1 MTLPYKRFFISIGE
15 VINMLDIRKIKE
27 NPDAVKAG
35 MKAKEVDCD
44 AIIDRILE
52 LDVAIRA
59 LKTASETR
67 TAQKNK
73 LSKENGKL
81 YGMKKGLEKKGQDTA
96 EVDAKIAANSCESMK
111 IDEENA
117 ADLEKLNVLNAEYRT
132 AMLSLPN
139 MPDAD
144 LLPGGKEN
152 NQPLR
157 YVGEKHSF
165 DFEPKHHVDLCTD
178 LGLIDY
184 ERGVKLA
191 GSGNWM
197 YTGMGA
203 RLEWALLNYFID
215 THTADGYDF
224 ILPPHMLE
232 YKCGETAGQ
241 FPKFADEVFKIANH
255 PTENGIFYM
264 LPTAEAALASVYRD
278 EILTEK
284 DLPKK
289 FFAYTPCF
297 RREAGSAR
305 ADERGMV
312 RGHRFNKVEMFQFTT
327 PEGSDEAFE
336 ELVKKA
342 ENLVAG
348 LGLHFRTVKLAAG
361 DCSASMARTYDIEIL
376 IPSMNGYKEVS
387 SVSNARDYQARR
399 GNIRY
404 RRADGKID
412 FVHTLNG
419 SGLATSRIFPALV
432 EQNQRADGSVVV
444 PEVLRKYLGGIEVI
458 EKK

>member
-1 MTLPYKRFFISIGE
+1 
-15 VINMLDIRKIKE
+15 MLDIKRIKE
-27 NPDAVKAG
+27 NPEAVKAG
-35 MKAKEVDCD
+35 LRAKEMDCD
-44 AIIDRILE
+44 AVVDRILE
-52 LDVAIRA
+52 LDVQVRA
-59 LKTASETR
+59 LKTATETK
-67 TAQKNK
+67 TAEKNK

-81 YGMKKGLEKKGQDTA
+81 FGMKKGAEKRGEDISSIEAQINA
-96 EVDAKIAANSCESMK
+96 NMAASVA
-111 IDEENA
+111 IDEA
-117 ADLEKLNVLNAEYRT
+117 IADDKIKLREAEEQYYT

-139 MPDAD
+139 LPDPD

-152 NQPLR
+152 NEPLR
-157 YVGEKHSF
+157 YIGEKHSF
-165 DFEPKHHVDLCTD
+165 DFEPKHHVDLCQD

-191 GSGNWM
+191 GGGNWM

-232 YKCGETAGQ
+232 YQCGLTAGQ

-255 PTENGIFYM
+255 PTEGGTFYM

-278 EILTEK
+278 EILTEA

-297 RREAGSAR
+297 RREAGSHR

-312 RGHRFNKVEMFQFTT
+312 RGHQFNKVEMFQFTT

-336 ELVKKA
+336 ELVTKA
-342 ENLVAG
+342 EKLVAG

-419 SGLATSRIFPALV
+419 SGLATSRIFPAIV

-444 PEVLRKYLGGIEVI
+444 PECLRKYLGGLEVI
-458 EKK
+458 TVK

>member
-1 MTLPYKRFFISIGE
+1 
-15 VINMLDIRKIKE
+15 MLDIRKIKE
-27 NPDAVKAG
+27 DPAAVKAG
-35 MKAKEVDCD
+35 LRAKEVDCD
-44 AIIDRILE
+44 AVVDRILE
-52 LDVAIRA
+52 LDVQIRG
-59 LKTASETR
+59 LKTATEGL

-73 LSKENGKL
+73 LAKENGKL
-81 YGMKKGLEKKGQDTA
+81 FGQKKAAEKQGQDTA
-96 EVDAKIAANSCESMK
+96 ALDAAIEANKAESIRLDGEIEDDAAK
-111 IDEENA
+111 LK
-117 ADLEKLNVLNAEYRT
+117 DLSVEFRT

-139 MPDAD
+139 LPDPD

-152 NQPLR
+152 NEPLR
-157 YVGEKHSF
+157 YIGQKPSF
-165 DFEPKHHVDLCTD
+165 DFAPKHHVDLCTD

-191 GSGNWM
+191 GTGYWM
-197 YTGMGA
+197 YRGMGA
-203 RLEWALLNYFID
+203 RLEWALLNYFMD
-215 THTADGYDF
+215 CHLADGYEF

-232 YKCGETAGQ
+232 YQCGETAGQ
-241 FPKFADEVFKIANH
+241 FPKFADEVYKISN
-255 PTENGIFYM
+255 PTDDRIHYM

-278 EILTEK
+278 EILTEA
-284 DLPKK
+284 DLPRKM
-289 FFAYTPCF
+289 FAYTPCF
-297 RREAGSAR
+297 RREAGSHR

-312 RGHRFNKVEMFQFTT
+312 RGHQFNKVEMFQFTR
-327 PEGSDEAFE
+327 PEDSDAAFD
-336 ELVKKA
+336 ELVTKA
-342 ENLVAG
+342 EKLVAG
-348 LGLHFRTVKLAAG
+348 LGFHFRTVKLAAG

-376 IPSMNGYKEVS
+376 IPSMDGYKEVS

-432 EQNQRADGSVVV
+432 EQNQRADGSIVV
-444 PEVLRKYLGGIEVI
+444 PECLRKYLGGIEVI

>member
-1 MTLPYKRFFISIGE
+1 
-15 VINMLDIRKIKE
+15 MLDIIKIRRE
-27 NPDAVKAG
+27 PDVIKAG
-35 MKAKEVDCD
+35 LKAKEVDCD
-44 AIIDRILE
+44 AIVDKILE
-52 LDVAIRA
+52 LDVQVRA
-59 LKTASETR
+59 LKTSTETK
-67 TAQKNK
+67 TAEKNK
-73 LSKENGKL
+73 ITKENGKL
-81 YGMKKGLEKKGQDTA
+81 FGMKKGAEKRGEDTA
-96 EVDAKIAANSCESMK
+96 EIEVKIAANMAASVK
-111 IDEENA
+111 IDESI
-117 ADLEKLNVLNAEYRT
+117 ADDKAKLKELDAELLNNLLA
-132 AMLSLPN
+132 LPN

-152 NQPLR
+152 NEPLR
-157 YVGEKHSF
+157 YIGEKHSF

-191 GSGNWM
+191 GGGNWM

-215 THTADGYDF
+215 THIADGYDF

-232 YKCGETAGQ
+232 YQCGLTAGQ

-255 PTENGIFYM
+255 PTEGGTFYM

-278 EILTEK
+278 EILTEA

-297 RREAGSAR
+297 RREAGSHR

-312 RGHRFNKVEMFQFTT
+312 RGHQFNKVEMFQFTT

-399 GNIRY
+399 GNIKY
-404 RRADGKID
+404 RRADGKTD

-419 SGLATSRIFPALV
+419 SGLATSRIFPAIV
-432 EQNQRADGSVVV
+432 EQNQRADGSIVV
-444 PEVLRKYLGGIEVI
+444 PEALRKYLGGIEVI
-458 EKK
+458 TK

>member
-1 MTLPYKRFFISIGE
+1 
-15 VINMLDIRKIKE
+15 MLDIRKIKE
-27 NPDAVKAG
+27 NPDAIKAG

-44 AIIDRILE
+44 AIIDKILE
-52 LDVAIRA
+52 LDVAVRG
-59 LKTASETR
+59 LKTSTETK
-67 TAQKNK
+67 TAEKNK

-81 YGMKKGLEKKGQDTA
+81 FGQKKGAEKRGEDTSA
-96 EVDAKIAANSCESMK
+96 IDAQIAANMAASVK
-111 IDEENA
+111 IDEA
-117 ADLEKLNVLNAEYRT
+117 IADDKAKLKELDAELRQNMY
-132 AMLSLPN
+132 ALPN

-152 NQPLR
+152 NEPLR
-157 YVGEKHSF
+157 YIGEKHSF

-191 GSGNWM
+191 GGGNWM

-232 YKCGETAGQ
+232 YQCGLTAGQ

-255 PTENGIFYM
+255 PTEGGTFYM

-278 EILTEK
+278 EILTEA

-297 RREAGSAR
+297 RREAGSHR

-312 RGHRFNKVEMFQFTT
+312 RGHQFNKVEMFQFTT

-419 SGLATSRIFPALV
+419 SGLATSRIFPAIV
-432 EQNQRADGSVVV
+432 EQNQRADGSIVV

-458 EKK
+458 TK

>member
-1 MTLPYKRFFISIGE
+1 
-15 VINMLDIRKIKE
+15 MLDIKKIKE

-35 MKAKEVDCD
+35 LKAKEVDCD
-44 AIIDRILE
+44 AIVEKILE
-52 LDVAIRA
+52 LDVQVRG
-59 LKTASETR
+59 LKTATETK
-67 TAQKNK
+67 TAEKNK
-73 LSKENGKL
+73 LAKENGKL
-81 YGMKKGLEKKGQDTA
+81 FGQKKGAEKRGEDTSAIDAVIEENKAKSIAIDAAIADDTA
-96 EVDAKIAANSCESMK
+96 KLK
-111 IDEENA
+111 
-117 ADLEKLNVLNAEYRT
+117 DLSVELRT

-139 MPDAD
+139 LPDAD

-152 NQPLR
+152 NEPLR
-157 YVGEKHSF
+157 YVGKKPEF
-165 DFEPKHHVDLCTD
+165 DFAPKHHVDLCTD

-232 YKCGETAGQ
+232 YQCGETAGQ
-241 FPKFADEVFKIANH
+241 FPKFADEVYKISN
-255 PTENGIFYM
+255 PTDDRMHYM

-278 EILTEK
+278 EILTEA

-289 FFAYTPCF
+289 YFAYTPCF
-297 RREAGSAR
+297 RREAGSHR

-312 RGHRFNKVEMFQFTT
+312 RGHQFNKVEMFQFTT
-327 PEGSDEAFE
+327 PETSDEAFD
-336 ELVKKA
+336 ELVTKA
-342 ENLVAG
+342 EKLVEG
-348 LGLHFRTVKLAAG
+348 LGFHFRTVKLAAG

-376 IPSMNGYKEVS
+376 IPSMDGYKEVS

-419 SGLATSRIFPALV
+419 SGLASSRIFPALV
-432 EQNQRADGSVVV
+432 EQNQRADGSIVV

>member
-1 MTLPYKRFFISIGE
+1 
-15 VINMLDIRKIKE
+15 MLDIKRIKE
-27 NPDAVKAG
+27 NPDAIKAG
-35 MKAKEVDCD
+35 LKAKEVDCD

-52 LDVAIRA
+52 LDVQVRG
-59 LKTASETR
+59 LKTATETA

-73 LSKENGKL
+73 LAKENGKL
-81 YGMKKGLEKKGQDTA
+81 FGQKKGMEKRGEDTA
-96 EVDAKIAANSCESMK
+96 TLDAQIEANKAESVRLDAEIADDA
-111 IDEENA
+111 
-117 ADLEKLNVLNAEYRT
+117 EKLKVLNAEFRT

-139 MPDAD
+139 MPDPD

-157 YVGEKHSF
+157 YIGEKHSF
-165 DFEPKHHVDLCTD
+165 DFEPKHHVDLCQN

-215 THTADGYDF
+215 THIADGYQF

-232 YKCGETAGQ
+232 YMCGETAGQ
-241 FPKFADEVFKIANH
+241 FPKFADEVYKIAN
-255 PTENGIFYM
+255 PTDDRVHYM
-264 LPTAEAALASVYRD
+264 LPTAEAALCSIYRD
-278 EILTEK
+278 EILSEA

-289 FFAYTPCF
+289 LFAYTPCF
-297 RREAGSAR
+297 RREAGSHR

-312 RGHRFNKVEMFQFTT
+312 RGHQFNKVEMFQFCK
-327 PEGSDEAFE
+327 PEDSDAAFD
-336 ELVKKA
+336 ELVTKA
-342 ENLVAG
+342 EKLVAG

-376 IPSMNGYKEVS
+376 IPSMDGYKEVS

-399 GNIRY
+399 GNIRF
-404 RRADGKID
+404 RREETGKPE

-432 EQNQRADGSVVV
+432 EQNQRADGSIVI
-444 PEVLRKYLGGIEVI
+444 PEVLRKYLGGMEVI
-458 EKK
+458 EKR

>member
-1 MTLPYKRFFISIGE
+1 
-15 VINMLDIRKIKE
+15 MLDIKRIKDDPE
-27 NPDAVKAG
+27 GVKAG
-35 MKAKEVDCD
+35 LHAKEVDCD
-44 AIIDRILE
+44 AAVDRILE
-52 LDVAIRA
+52 LDEQRRA
-59 LKTASETR
+59 LIADTETR
-67 TAQKNK
+67 KARQNK
-73 LSKENGKL
+73 VSKEIPQLKKQGKDVAPIFAEMAEL
-81 YGMKKGLEKKGQDTA
+81 KKGLA
-96 EVDAKIAANSCESMK
+96 EDA
-111 IDEENA
+111 
-117 ADLEKLNVLNAEYRT
+117 EKLDAVMAEYRT
-132 AMLSLPN
+132 LMLSLPN
-139 MPDAD
+139 LPDPD

-157 YVGEKHSF
+157 YFGEPHKF
-165 DFEPKHHVDLCTD
+165 DFTPKHHVDLCQD

-191 GSGNWM
+191 GAGNWM

-215 THTADGYDF
+215 THIADGYDF

-232 YKCGETAGQ
+232 YQCGETAGQ
-241 FPKFADEVFKIANH
+241 FPKFADEVYKIAN
-255 PTENGIFYM
+255 PTDDRIHYM

-278 EILTEK
+278 EILAEK

-297 RREAGSAR
+297 RREAGSHR

-312 RGHRFNKVEMFQFTT
+312 RGHQFNKVEMFQYTR
-327 PEGSDEAFE
+327 PEDSDAAFD
-336 ELVKKA
+336 ELVRKA
-342 ENLVAG
+342 ENLVKG
-348 LGLHFRTVKLAAG
+348 LGFHFRTVKLAAG
-361 DCSASMARTYDIEIL
+361 DCSASMARTYDIEIQ

-399 GNIRY
+399 GNIRF
-404 RRADGKID
+404 RREATGKTE

-419 SGLATSRIFPALV
+419 SGLATSRIFPAMV

-444 PEVLRKYLGGIEVI
+444 PEVLRKYLGGLEVI